1 MFTMVKTTTYL
12 SEIEMVLFCDQLTIS
27 ERQSSTSDSESA
39 SRLDILA
46 SLILV

>member
-1 MFTMVKTTTYL
+1 
-12 SEIEMVLFCDQLTIS
+12 MVLFCDQLTIS

-39 SRLDILA
+39 SRFDILA